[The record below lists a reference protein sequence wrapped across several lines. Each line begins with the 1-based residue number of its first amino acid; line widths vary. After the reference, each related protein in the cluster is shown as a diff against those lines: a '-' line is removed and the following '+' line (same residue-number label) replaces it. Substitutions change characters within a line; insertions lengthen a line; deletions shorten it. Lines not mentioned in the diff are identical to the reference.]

1 MQTANKRSSIK
12 DDLRTWRTYF
22 SGWWD
27 PNRKDDKKFLPYTW
41 SKIGHWTFLSP
52 PPHCLLMGE
61 EEALIWCQY
70 NIRIIPRPQ
79 TNEILAHAHRT
90 WRQNRIGLCRD
101 LTQILY
107 WCQIRK
113 SHGLAGTE
121 FERKKC
127 QDENQNKMRPQPTES
142 PTNKSKQ
149 IWTPW
154 KGTKRGNPW

>member
-1 MQTANKRSSIK
+1 MGSQQEEWLET
-12 DDLRTWRTYF
+12 
-22 SGWWD
+22 
-27 PNRKDDKKFLPYTW
+27 PYTW
-41 SKIGHWTFLSP
+41 LFLTNTLDFSATTIAFD
-52 PPHCLLMGE
+52 CLVE
-61 EEALIWCQY
+61 EGGTLIWCQY

-121 FERKKC
+121 FERKKMPGWKSK
-127 QDENQNKMRPQPTES
+127 QNAS
-142 PTNKSKQ
+142 PTNWKSNKQ
-149 IWTPW
+149 KQTNLDPLKRNEERKCLAGA
-154 KGTKRGNPW
+154 KGSNGLHFLV

>member
-1 MQTANKRSSIK
+1 MANTLLWVMGSQQERWQEIPTIYLIQNRTL
-12 DDLRTWRTYF
+12 DLFVATT
-22 SGWWD
+22 S
-27 PNRKDDKKFLPYTW
+27 
-41 SKIGHWTFLSP
+41 
-52 PPHCLLMGE
+52 LLAYGTRE
-61 EEALIWCQY
+61 KALIWCQY

-127 QDENQNKMRPQPTES
+127 QDENQNKMCPQPTES

-154 KGTKRGNPW
+154 KGTKRENAWQGQKGPMVYIS